1 MYGQPFMVNKKGGE
15 CPGVKANA
23 WLTILRFTFQQE
35 EGKLKNKHIMQLV
48 LTGSILLFVF
58 ASLVYG
64 GTTGK
69 IAGIIKDKETGEPL
83 PGVAVVIE
91 GTTMGA
97 AANEKG
103 EYFILNVL
111 PGVYTLRANLIGYAP
126 MVVDNV
132 SVSLDLTTTI
142 DFELSPEAV
151 EVRGVTVTAE
161 RPIFEPD
168 LTSTAHIITNVDVIH
183 RPVINT
189 DGIVYRTPGVV
200 FDPIGGPI
208 NQGTQGTVLGNE
220 GNRVVDTANPGITL
234 RGGRP
239 QEVVYM
245 VDGLSITDPIL
256 SGQATNLN
264 HFTISEVQL
273 ITSGFNA
280 EYGNAMS
287 GIVNYVT
294 QEGGPEFSG
303 KYQYS
308 TDEIFSKDLLDNDD
322 LYFGSNE
329 HFLSLSG
336 PIPGTQ
342 DKLTYYVSGNLYLT
356 DDWSPRLHK
365 LPHHAQQTYRM
376 QGKLAYKLTPSI
388 TLRAGGFRN
397 RRQYERYNHSWL
409 YNLESYNAT
418 MEKAKQAYLSLTHS
432 VSKSTFY
439 ELRLGWFDNDFHI
452 GRRLD
457 ENFLR
462 RTADDLYPDD
472 PAQADS
478 FYAAHEDEVWNGD
491 WYEDYVFAW
500 ATPDPQYWQ
509 RYRERRQEQNYEL
522 AVDNMFWSHYDTRTF
537 QKRGSEVLTLKA
549 DVTSQVNFN
558 NQIKSGFEINRYT
571 TNRHYNSLPWD
582 AQPFI
587 DIYEYEPL
595 GGAFYV
601 QDKIEFQGL
610 VVNVGGRVD
619 YLSKEAKAWPDE
631 MDVPARPDQLD
642 DGGRTKDVDANWSF
656 SPRLGISHPISD
668 KMTVFFNY
676 GHFTQQPRFL
686 ELYETLRPN
695 LQRSNQRVGNPELEP
710 TRNIQYE
717 LGLTRAIT
725 RDVKFN
731 VTAYYK
737 DVYNM
742 TQAERIFIVPQPYD
756 VYKNLDYA
764 NVKGVEFTL
773 SKRPRRF
780 LAFNISY
787 VLQFAQGTNSDYT
800 DQYEFHSR
808 FPTDPVTG
816 LSNVF
821 PQSINPLDFDRRH
834 SMVVQADWRFPD
846 DFNVVAL
853 RNFGVNVITEANS
866 GLPYTK
872 RDYRGNRI
880 GTTNQYRKP
889 WTYNTDLTFDKSFT
903 LMGRE
908 LNFFVQVF
916 NLFDQ
921 INVMNVYPA
930 TGRPDD
936 DGYRLDPASVVDPGE
951 DSEHEYWDYI
961 QVKDTDGDGH
971 ISTEEQAVAYT
982 EAYKL
987 YAKDPMNYGAPRQ
1000 IKVGFYVAF

>member
-1 MYGQPFMVNKKGGE
+1 
-15 CPGVKANA
+15 
-23 WLTILRFTFQQE
+23 
-35 EGKLKNKHIMQLV
+35 LKTKRMLQLV

-58 ASLVYG
+58 ASMIYG

-69 IAGIIKDKETGEPL
+69 IAGVIRDKDTGEPL
-83 PGVAVVIE
+83 PGVAVVIQ

-103 EYFILNVL
+103 EYFILNVT
-111 PGVYTLRANLIGYAP
+111 PGVYRLRATLIGYAS
-126 MVVDNV
+126 MEVENV

-142 DFELSPEAV
+142 DFELSAEAV
-151 EVRGVTVTAE
+151 EVRGVTVIAE

-168 LTSTAHIITNVDVIH
+168 LTSTAHIITSVDVVH

-200 FDPIGGPI
+200 FDPIAGPI

-273 ITSGFNA
+273 ISSGFNA

-287 GIVNYVT
+287 GIINYVT
-294 QEGGPEFSG
+294 QEGGPKFSG
-303 KYQYS
+303 RYQYS
-308 TDEIFSKDLLDNDD
+308 TDQFLGDDYDL
-322 LYFGSNE
+322 GTNE
-329 HFLSLSG
+329 HFLSLNG

-342 DKLTYYVSGNLYLT
+342 NKLTYYVSGNLYLT
-356 DDWSPRLHK
+356 DDWGPRLHK
-365 LPHHAQQTYRM
+365 LPHHAQQTYRT
-376 QGKLAYKLTPSI
+376 QGKLVYKLTPSV
-388 TLRAGGFRN
+388 TLRGGGFRN

-409 YNLESYNAT
+409 FNLNSFDAT
-418 MEKAKQAYLSLTHS
+418 MEKARQAWLSMTHQ
-432 VSKSTFY
+432 VTKSTFY
-439 ELRLGWFDNDFHI
+439 ELRLGWFKNDFQI

-457 ENFLR
+457 EDFLR
-462 RTADDLYPDD
+462 RTADDLYPND
-472 PAQADS
+472 PEAADA
-478 FYAAHEDEVWNGD
+478 FFAEHKDEVWNGD
-491 WYEDYVFAW
+491 WWEDYVFAFP
-500 ATPDPQYWQ
+500 TPDPTVWQ
-509 RYRERRQEQNYEL
+509 RYRERRQEQNYVL
-522 AVDNMFWSHYDTRTF
+522 AVRNMFWSHYDTRNF
-537 QKRGSEVLTLKA
+537 QKRSSEMLTAKF
-549 DVTSQVNFN
+549 DITSQVNFN
-558 NQIKSGFEINRYT
+558 NQVKSGFEINTYT
-571 TNRHYNSLPWD
+571 IKRHYNSLPWD

-587 DIYEYEPL
+587 DVYEYKPL
-595 GGAFYV
+595 SGAFYV
-601 QDKIEFQGL
+601 QDKLEFQGL
-610 VVNVGGRVD
+610 IVNVGARVD
-619 YLSKEAKAWPDE
+619 YLSKDAKAWE
-631 MDVPARPDQLD
+631 SETEVPARPDLEP
-642 DGGRTKDVDANWSF
+642 DGGRTKKVEDNWNF
-656 SPRLGISHPISD
+656 SPRLGVSHPISE

-686 ELYETLRPN
+686 ELYEVLAPN
-695 LQRSNQRVGNPELEP
+695 LQRANQRVGNPELKA

-717 LGLTRAIT
+717 LGFTRAIT

-737 DVYNM
+737 DVYGM

-764 NVKGVEFTL
+764 NVKGAEFTI
-773 SKRPRRF
+773 SKRPRRY
-780 LAFNISY
+780 LAFNLSY

-808 FPTDPVTG
+808 NPTDPVTG
-816 LSNVF
+816 LTRVF
-821 PQSINPLDFDRRH
+821 PQSVNPLDFDRRH
-834 SMVVQADWRFPD
+834 SVVAQADWRFPD
-846 DFNVVAL
+846 DFEWVPL
-853 RNFGVNVITEANS
+853 RNFGINVISEASS

-889 WTYNTDLTFDKSFT
+889 WIYNTDLTVDKSIQ
-903 LMGRE
+903 LWGRE
-908 LNFFVQVF
+908 FNVFVQVL
-916 NLFDQ
+916 NVFDR
-921 INVMNVYPA
+921 INILDVYPA
-930 TGRPDD
+930 TGRPND
-936 DGYRLDPASVVDPGE
+936 DGFRIDPAAIQDPGE
-951 DSEHEYWDYI
+951 DENHPFWEYI
-961 QVKDTDGDGH
+961 KVKDTNGDGH
-971 ISTEEQAVAYT
+971 ISAAEEAAAYSL
-982 EAYKL
+982 AYLL
-987 YAKDPMNYGAPRQ
+987 YATDPMNYGAPRQ

>member
-1 MYGQPFMVNKKGGE
+1 M
-15 CPGVKANA
+15 
-23 WLTILRFTFQQE
+23 
-35 EGKLKNKHIMQLV
+35 KNKQMLKLM
-48 LTGSILLFVF
+48 LTAGLLLFVSS
-58 ASLVYG
+58 SLVFG

-69 IAGIIKDKETGEPL
+69 IAGVIKDKDTGERL
-83 PGVAVVIE
+83 PGVAVIVE

-97 AANEKG
+97 AANENG
-103 EYFILNVL
+103 EYFILNLL
-111 PGVYTLRANLIGYAP
+111 PGVYKLRATLIGYAQFE
-126 MVVDNV
+126 VENV

-142 DFELSPEAV
+142 DFELVSEAV

-168 LTSTAHIITNVDVIH
+168 LTSTAHIITAVDIIH

-208 NQGTQGTVLGNE
+208 NSGTQGTVLGNE
-220 GNRVVDTANPGITL
+220 GDRVTDTANPGITL

-280 EYGNAMS
+280 EYGNALS

-294 QEGGPEFSG
+294 QEGGSKFSG
-303 KYQYS
+303 RYQYS
-308 TDEIFSKDLLDNDD
+308 TDQIFSDELD
-322 LYFGSNE
+322 FGTNE
-329 HFLSLSG
+329 HFVSLSG

-342 DKLTYYVSGNLYLT
+342 DKLTYYFGGNLYLT
-356 DDWSPRLHK
+356 DDWGPRQHK
-365 LPHHAQQTYRM
+365 LPHHDQQTYRT

-418 MEKAKQAYLSLTHS
+418 MEKARQVWLSVTHAP
-432 VSKSTFY
+432 SKSTFY
-439 ELRLGWFDNDFHI
+439 EARVGFFKNDFHI

-457 ENFLR
+457 EHFLE
-462 RTADDLYPDD
+462 RTAFDLY
-472 PAQADS
+472 AADT
-478 FYAAHEDEVWNGD
+478 AAAEAFIDAHKDEVWSGD
-491 WYEDYVFAW
+491 WWEDYVFAW
-500 ATPDPQYWQ
+500 PTPDPQYWQ

-537 QKRGSEVLTLKA
+537 EKRSSETIQGRF
-549 DVTSQVNFN
+549 DITSQVTFN
-558 NQIKSGFEINRYT
+558 HQIKAGVEIKDYTINR
-571 TNRHYNSLPWD
+571 HFNSLPWD

-587 DIYEYEPL
+587 DVYEYNPF
-595 GGAFYV
+595 GAAFYV

-610 VVNVGGRVD
+610 IVNVGARVD
-619 YLSKEAKAWPDE
+619 YLSKEAKAWLDE
-631 MDVPARPDQLD
+631 EDPPARPDLEED
-642 DGGRTKDVDANWSF
+642 PFAGRTEEVDDNVTF
-656 SPRLGISHPISD
+656 SPRLGISHPVSD
-668 KMTVFFNY
+668 KMTIFFNY

-686 ELYETLRPN
+686 ELYETLAPN
-695 LQRSNQRVGNPELEP
+695 LQRSNQRVGNPDMKP

-717 LGLTRAIT
+717 LGLNRAVT
-725 RDVKFN
+725 RDIKFN

-742 TQAERIFIVPQPYD
+742 VQAERIFIVPNPYD
-756 VYKNLDYA
+756 VYKNLDYT
-764 NVKGVEFTL
+764 NVKGMEVTL
-773 SKRPRRF
+773 SKRPRKF
-780 LAFNISY
+780 LSFNLSY
-787 VLQFAQGTNSDYT
+787 VLQFAEGTNSDYT

-808 FPTDPVTG
+808 DATDPVTG
-816 LSNVF
+816 LPRLF
-821 PQSINPLDFDRRH
+821 PQNINPLDFDRRH
-834 SMVVQADWRFPD
+834 SVVVQADWRFPD
-846 DFNVVAL
+846 DFEVVAL
-853 RNFGVNVITEANS
+853 REFGINVISDAGS

-889 WTYNTDLTFDKSFT
+889 WTYNTDLTVDKSFD
-903 LMGRE
+903 LLGRE
-908 LNFFVQVF
+908 VNFFVQVF
-916 NLFDQ
+916 NLFDR
-921 INVMNVYPA
+921 INVINVYPA
-930 TGRPDD
+930 TGSPSD
-936 DGYRLDPASVVDPGE
+936 DGYRLDPTAVTDPGE
-951 DSEHEYWDYI
+951 DEEHEYWDWI
-961 QVKDTDGDGH
+961 QVKDLDGDHH
-971 ISTEEQAVAYT
+971 ISAEEQAAAYT
-982 EAYKL
+982 AAYQL
-987 YAKDPMNYGAPRQ
+987 YANDPMNYGAPRQ